1 MDNGYV
7 EKYSDFATLDYFM
20 ESVQQLNSRYGWK
33 ENLEFSGSGR
43 WRGWIVRR
51 SEVLSILWDSENSP

>member
-33 ENLEFSGSGR
+33 ENLEFSGSGEMER
-43 WRGWIVRR
+43 MDR
-51 SEVLSILWDSENSP
+51 SKK